1 MSYSSTNGDNPEHYS
16 NRGQWGPLAPRTDV
30 SSPLEALAP
39 QGTRQRSRTGFGKT
53 GTLALLALFVFG
65 KLKWLL
71 AGLKFMKFG
80 SLLTMLLTIWVY
92 SNFFGWPF
100 AVGFVLLILVH
111 EYGHLLAM
119 KQQGIPAGAPV
130 FIPFVG
136 AVIAMKGRPRDAYV
150 EAIVGIGGP
159 LLGSVGALA
168 CLVAAL
174 LTDSLFFF
182 ALASTGFLLNLF
194 NMLPVSPLDGGRI
207 TGAISRWLWVAGYA
221 VGVPVLL
228 ATGSPILGLILVLG
242 LFTIWR
248 TWKSPVAGYYDIA
261 PARRATVAAGYFG
274 LLALLALGMSV
285 TDGPL
290 RQLSTAQG
298 AALYGGA
305 LLQGLAPTFSG
316 IGERLRAS
324 GRSRS

>member
-1 MSYSSTNGDNPEHYS
+1 MDYTSSSKDPRGPYS
-16 NRGQWGPLAPRTDV
+16 NRGDWGPLAPRQEIFPRPEPAPPRQPPR
-30 SSPLEALAP
+30 SP
-39 QGTRQRSRTGFGKT
+39 RSGFGAT
-53 GTLALLALFVFG
+53 STLALLALFVFG
-65 KLKWLL
+65 KLKWVL
-71 AGLKFMKFG
+71 AALKFMKFG

-130 FIPFVG
+130 FIPFLG

-159 LLGSVGALA
+159 MLGSLGALA
-168 CLVAAL
+168 CLIVGL
-174 LTDSLFFF
+174 TTDSLFFF

-207 TGAISRWLWVAGYA
+207 TGAISRWLWLGGYA

-242 LFTIWR
+242 LFTLWR
-248 TWKSPVAGYYDIA
+248 TWKSPVQGYYEIA
-261 PARRATVAAGYFG
+261 PGKRSLVAAGYFG

-285 TDGPL
+285 ADAPL
-290 RQLSTAQG
+290 QQLSGMEQ

-305 LLQGLAPTFSG
+305 LLPGLTGTVSKG
-316 IGERLRAS
+316 IRTLCRQRNGPR
-324 GRSRS
+324 

>member
-1 MSYSSTNGDNPEHYS
+1 
-16 NRGQWGPLAPRTDV
+16 
-30 SSPLEALAP
+30 
-39 QGTRQRSRTGFGKT
+39 
-53 GTLALLALFVFG
+53 LFVFG

-80 SLLTMLLTIWVY
+80 SLITMLLTIWVY

-150 EAIVGIGGP
+150 EAVVGIGGP
-159 LLGSVGALA
+159 LLGGLGALA

-174 LTDSLFFF
+174 TTGSLFFF

-228 ATGSPILGLILVLG
+228 ITGSPILGLILVLG

-248 TWKSPVAGYYDIA
+248 TWTSPVPGYYEIS
-261 PARRATVAAGYFG
+261 PNQRVAVAVGYFG
-274 LLALLALGMSV
+274 LLVALALGMSLA
-285 TDGPL
+285 DGPL
-290 RQLSTAQG
+290 EQLTGTQE

-305 LLQGLAPTFSG
+305 ILPALGDVFRKLAD
-316 IGERLRAS
+316 RVYN
-324 GRSRS
+324 SRPKLT

>member
-1 MSYSSTNGDNPEHYS
+1 MPPPDP
-16 NRGQWGPLAPRTDV
+16 APRARRGLG
-30 SSPLEALAP
+30 PI
-39 QGTRQRSRTGFGKT
+39 
-53 GTLALLALFVFG
+53 GTLGLLALFVFG

-80 SLLTMLLTIWVY
+80 SLLTMLLSIWVY

-136 AVIAMKGRPRDAYV
+136 AVIAMKGRPRDAFV
-150 EAIVGIGGP
+150 EAVVGIGGP
-159 LLGSVGALA
+159 LLGGLGALL
-168 CLVAAL
+168 CLAVAL
-174 LTDSLFFF
+174 GTDSLFFF

-228 ATGSPILGLILVLG
+228 ITGSPILGLILVLG
-242 LFTIWR
+242 LFTIYR
-248 TWKSPVAGYYDIA
+248 TWKSPVAGYYQIS
-261 PARRATVAAGYFG
+261 PSRRVAVAAGYFG
-274 LLALLALGMSV
+274 LLAALALGMSLADV
-285 TDGPL
+285 PL
-290 RQLSTAQG
+290 AQLSGSQS

-305 LLQGLAPTFSG
+305 LLPGL
-316 IGERLRAS
+316 GELLS
-324 GRSRS
+324 SLGRSARKWLPTAP

>member
-1 MSYSSTNGDNPEHYS
+1 MSDSPTGRTVPGPQS
-16 NRGQWGPLAPRTDV
+16 NRESWGPLSPNQDLWPAQLEPQRPAPTKPRRG
-30 SSPLEALAP
+30 L
-39 QGTRQRSRTGFGKT
+39 GKL
-53 GTLALLALFVFG
+53 GPLALLALFVFG
-65 KLKWLL
+65 KVKWLI

-80 SLLTMLLTIWVY
+80 SLITMLGTIWVY

-136 AVIAMKGRPRDAYV
+136 AVIAMKGRPRDAFV
-150 EAIVGIGGP
+150 EAVVGIGGP
-159 LLGSVGALA
+159 VLGGIGALG
-168 CLVAAL
+168 CLVVAL
-174 LTDSLFFF
+174 GTGSKFFF

-221 VGVPVLL
+221 IGVPVLL
-228 ATGSPILGLILVLG
+228 LTKSPILGLILLLG
-242 LFTIWR
+242 LFTIYR
-248 TWKSPVAGYYDIA
+248 TWKSPVKGYYEIS
-261 PARRATVAAGYFG
+261 PTRRMLVATGYFG
-274 LLALLALGMSV
+274 LLAALALGMWSTEV
-285 TDGPL
+285 PL
-290 RQLSTAQG
+290 QQLSGSQE

-305 LLQGLAPTFSG
+305 LLPGL
-316 IGERLRAS
+316 GELLSTWRDRVRQRLFPAQ
-324 GRSRS
+324 

>member
-1 MSYSSTNGDNPEHYS
+1 LG
-16 NRGQWGPLAPRTDV
+16 RLAP
-30 SSPLEALAP
+30 L
-39 QGTRQRSRTGFGKT
+39 G
-53 GTLALLALFVFG
+53 LLALFVFG

-80 SLLTMLLTIWVY
+80 SLITMLLTIGVY
-92 SNFFGWPF
+92 SQFFGWPF

-111 EYGHLLAM
+111 EYGHMLAM

-136 AVIAMKGRPRDAYV
+136 AVIAMKGRPRDAFV
-150 EAIVGIGGP
+150 EAVVGIGGP
-159 LLGSVGALA
+159 LLGGLGAVG

-174 LTDSLFFF
+174 ATGSKFFF

-221 VGVPVLL
+221 IGVPVLL
-228 ATGSPILGLILVLG
+228 LTGSPILGLILVLG
-242 LFTIWR
+242 LFTIYR
-248 TWKSPVAGYYDIA
+248 TWKNPVRGYYEIS
-261 PARRATVAAGYFG
+261 PARRAMVAAGYFG
-274 LLALLALGMSV
+274 LLAALALGMWIAEV
-285 TDGPL
+285 PL
-290 RQLSTAQG
+290 EALSRNQT

-305 LLQGLAPTFSG
+305 LLPGLGEMLSTWSQRIRQRLLLAP
-316 IGERLRAS
+316 
-324 GRSRS
+324 

>member
-1 MSYSSTNGDNPEHYS
+1 MQELPTQRETV
-16 NRGQWGPLAPRTDV
+16 PLQQRRAP
-30 SSPLEALAP
+30 P
-39 QGTRQRSRTGFGKT
+39 RSGLGKV
-53 GTLALLALFVFG
+53 GTLGLLALFVFG
-65 KLKWLL
+65 KLKWVL

-119 KQQGIPAGAPV
+119 KHQGLPAGAPV

-136 AVIAMKGRPRDAYV
+136 AVIAMKGQPRDAFV

-159 LLGSVGALA
+159 LVGGLGALA
-168 CLVAAL
+168 CLGVAVT
-174 LTDSLFFF
+174 TDSLFFF

-221 VGVPVLL
+221 IGLPVLL
-228 ATGSPILGLILVLG
+228 ITGSPILGLILVLG

-248 TWKSPVAGYYDIA
+248 TWKSPVAGYYSI
-261 PARRATVAAGYFG
+261 PPLRRAAVAVGYFG
-274 LLALLALGMSV
+274 LLVCLALGMSF

-290 RQLSTAQG
+290 EQLSGAQQG
-298 AALYGGA
+298 ALYGGA
-305 LLQGLAPTFSG
+305 VLTGMGDVFGSV
-316 IGERLRAS
+316 GERLRRYLRVPS
-324 GRSRS
+324 